1 MSSTRFRLIAL
12 AAAAAMTIVIACT
25 GGSDGTPPA
34 RPDGDLSTG
43 GAISAVGPG
52 LSVGDARA
60 STLDGPLLVNG
71 FVVVADGRVRLC
83 DTLAESFPPQCG
95 GDSLTLSGFPL
106 EGFELQRSGD
116 VAWTDH
122 SVQVLGYVEQG
133 VMSAATNSIASGA
146 GPITR

>member
-1 MSSTRFRLIAL
+1 MPDTRFRLIAL
-12 AAAAAMTIVIACT
+12 AAAAVMSIAIACT
-25 GGSDGTPPA
+25 GGADGTPA
-34 RPDGDLSTG
+34 AQTDGGPSAG

-52 LSVGDARA
+52 VSVRDARA

-71 FVVVADGRVRLC
+71 FVFVEDGRVRLC
-83 DTLAESFPPQCG
+83 GALAESFPPQCG
-95 GDSLTLSGFPL
+95 GDSLTLTGFPL

-116 VAWTDH
+116 VAWTDR

-133 VMSAATNSIASGA
+133 VMSAATDSIASGA